1 MNNIRKKIFMVDDDA
16 LILKI
21 GKFML
26 KDHYDVFPMISAEK
40 MFEALEKVKPDLIL
54 LDIMMPEVDG
64 VETLRRLKADNRYE
78 GIPVIFVSSID
89 DDKSVF
95 EHLKLGAYSNVS
107 KPFSSDELL
116 NRIENCLNDY
126 FPDKPPKREYS
137 LDEDFLKS
145 ISAKKDAAGEEAEKE
160 LVPEKENVP
169 EKEPVPD
176 GYRPKILAVDDA
188 PEVLRMVHL
197 LLRDTYKVFTLSE
210 PEKLAAL
217 LETLTPD
224 LFLLDYKMPVMSGI
238 DLIPVIREIP
248 KHKNTP
254 IIFLSSEKSPEFIS
268 EAVRLGACDFITKPM
283 KAEIMK
289 EKIAKHITK

>member
-1 MNNIRKKIFMVDDDA
+1 MNSTRKKIFMVDDDA

-26 KDHYDVFPMISAEK
+26 KDHYDVFPLISAEK
-40 MFEALEKVKPDLIL
+40 MFEALEKVIPDLIL

-64 VETLRRLKADNRYE
+64 VEALKRLKADKRYE

-95 EHLKLGAYSNVS
+95 EHLKLGVYSNVS

-116 NRIENCLNDY
+116 SRIENCLNDY

-145 ISAKKDAAGEEAEKE
+145 ISAKKDAAKDT
-160 LVPEKENVP
+160 VKDDPEN
-169 EKEPVPD
+169 EPVSE
-176 GYRPKILAVDDA
+176 GYRPKILAVDEA
-188 PEVLRMVHL
+188 PEILRMVHL

-210 PEKLAAL
+210 PDKLSTL

-224 LFLLDYKMPVMSGI
+224 LFLLEYRMSSINGT
-238 DLIPVIREIP
+238 DLIPVIRKFPE
-248 KHKNTP
+248 HKNTP
-254 IIFLSSEKSPEFIS
+254 IIFLSSEKTPEFIS
-268 EAVRLGACDFITKPM
+268 EAVRLGACDFIIKPM
-283 KAEIMK
+283 KVEIMK
-289 EKIAKHITK
+289 EKIAKHIMK